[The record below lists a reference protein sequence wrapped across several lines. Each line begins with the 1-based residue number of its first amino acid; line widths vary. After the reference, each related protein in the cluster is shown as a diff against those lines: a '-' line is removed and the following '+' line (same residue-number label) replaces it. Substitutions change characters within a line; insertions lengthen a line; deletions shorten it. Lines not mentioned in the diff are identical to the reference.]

1 MLLAEWVWHERWLI
15 ANSNSTPQKKTTK
28 MNTSAMTVVLFHSDS
43 AETQYVAYNVN
54 VNFSASLLLDL
65 KN

>member
-28 MNTSAMTVVLFHSDS
+28 MNTSVMIVMEFHSDS
-43 AETQYVAYNVN
+43 AGTQKLDYYIQMNV
-54 VNFSASLLLDL
+54 SASSLLYL